1 MPFLSESEV
10 EKALIEQ
17 LGALGYSYA
26 TDAEIGPDGLTP
38 ERESYGDVVLLPRL
52 AAAVARLNPTIPEEA
67 RADAIRKVLQ
77 TETPSLITENRR
89 IHKLLTEGVPVEFYG
104 RGRHDPWR

>member
-1 MPFLSESEV
+1 M

-17 LGALGYSYA
+17 LRTLGYAAA
-26 TDAEIGPDGLTP
+26 TDAEIGPDGITP

-52 AAAVARLNPTIPEEA
+52 TAAVARLNPTVPEEA

-77 TETPSLITENRR
+77 TETPSL
-89 IHKLLTEGVPVEFYG
+89 
-104 RGRHDPWR
+104 